1 MTQAALRMDRMYA
14 WQTGIYDFTRRPYL
28 LGRDQLIESLAP
40 PNGSR
45 VLEIGC
51 GTGRNLIHAARR
63 WPKASFCGFD
73 VSAVM
78 LTKAREAIAKAD
90 LEDSIRVT
98 QADAVNFSTMLF
110 GEEPFQRIYFSYTLS
125 MIPDW
130 IAALERAAEAIPPG
144 GGLLIADFGDQRDL
158 PAWFRFLL
166 RRWLKIFDVTPRNDL
181 EEAMRRV
188 ARERGLQ
195 CDFHRL
201 YRGYAFIAALRR
213 PKG

>member
-1 MTQAALRMDRMYA
+1 MSQAALRMDRMYG
-14 WQTGIYDFTRRPYL
+14 WQTGIYDLTRRPYL

-63 WPKASFCGFD
+63 WPKVNFCGFD
-73 VSAVM
+73 VSPVM
-78 LTKAREAIAKAD
+78 LAKAREAIGKAD
-90 LEDSIRVT
+90 LENSIRVT
-98 QADAVNFSTMLF
+98 QADAVNFPTMLF

-130 IAALERAAEAIPPG
+130 TAALERAAAAIPPG
-144 GGLLIADFGDQRDL
+144 GSLLIADFGDQRDL
-158 PAWFRFLL
+158 PGWFRSIL
-166 RRWLKIFDVTPRNDL
+166 RRWLSIFDVTPRNDL
-181 EEAMRRV
+181 EGVMRKL
-188 ARERGLQ
+188 ASERGLH
-195 CDFHRL
+195 CDFQRL

-213 PKG
+213 PRD

>member
-1 MTQAALRMDRMYA
+1 MSQAALRMDRMYA

-40 PNGSR
+40 PHGSR

-73 VSAVM
+73 ISPVM

-90 LEDSIRVT
+90 LEDTIRVT
-98 QADAVNFSTMLF
+98 QADAVNFPAMLF

-125 MIPDW
+125 MIPAW
-130 IAALERAAEAIPPG
+130 TAALERAAEALPPG

-166 RRWLKIFDVTPRNDL
+166 RRWLAIFDVTPRGDL
-181 EEAMRRV
+181 EDVMRRV
-188 ARERGLQ
+188 ASERGLH

-213 PKG
+213 PKD